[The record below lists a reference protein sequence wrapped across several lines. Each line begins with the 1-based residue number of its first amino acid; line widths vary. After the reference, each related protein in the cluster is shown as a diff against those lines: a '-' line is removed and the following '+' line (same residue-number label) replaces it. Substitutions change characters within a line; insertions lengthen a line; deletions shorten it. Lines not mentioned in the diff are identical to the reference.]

1 MKSPKLEMDVF
12 RRRLLMDR
20 SVPGRVGAILPDCDV
35 PLQELP
41 DPSMLRT
48 ELDLPE
54 VSEPEVVHYFT
65 SLSQLNFSIDTNFY
79 PLGSCTMKYNP
90 KINDEVAFLPGF
102 AGTHPLQPAGQ
113 SQGALE
119 LLFRLQG
126 FLGEITGLN
135 AVSLAT
141 LAGTHGEF
149 A

>member
-1 MKSPKLEMDVF
+1 MASFPTRDTT
-12 RRRLLMDR
+12 RLLMDR
-20 SVPGRVGAILPDCDV
+20 SVPGRVGVILPDCDV

-41 DPSMLRT
+41 EPSLLRT

-90 KINDEVAFLPGF
+90 KINDEVAFLPVFSGI
-102 AGTHPLQPAGQ
+102 HPLQPPEQ

-119 LLFRLQG
+119 LLLPLQYS
-126 FLGEITGLN
+126 LG
-135 AVSLAT
+135 
-141 LAGTHGEF
+141 
-149 A
+149 